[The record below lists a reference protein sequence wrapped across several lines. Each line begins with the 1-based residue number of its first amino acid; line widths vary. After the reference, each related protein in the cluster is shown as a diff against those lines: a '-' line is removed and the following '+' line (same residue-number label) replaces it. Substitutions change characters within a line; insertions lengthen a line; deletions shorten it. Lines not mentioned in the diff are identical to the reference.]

1 MKLLFIGDIVGR
13 PGRRALAALLPG
25 LIERHE
31 LDFVIANAENAA
43 GGMGVTAEVVEE
55 LLGLGVNVLTSGNH
69 VWKNRQAYA
78 IIEAEQR
85 LLRPAN
91 YPSGAPGR
99 GSGVYLSAA
108 GGPVAV
114 LNLIGRVFME
124 ALDDPF
130 QVALRELE
138 RLEQQARVII
148 VDMHAEATSE
158 KLALGWLLDGRVTAV
173 IGTHTHVQTADERFL
188 PKGTAY
194 LTDVGMVGPWESVLG
209 VKPELIVERF
219 LRRLPNRFELAGG
232 AVEFNGVVLTIDGE
246 TGKAT
251 RIERIHELV
260 SA

>member
-55 LLGLGVNVLTSGNH
+55 LLGLGVQVLTSGNH

-99 GSGVYLSAA
+99 GSGVYLSDA

-124 ALDDPF
+124 AVDDPF

-158 KLALGWLLDGRVTAV
+158 KLAMGWLLDGEVTAV

-188 PKGTAY
+188 PKGTAF

-232 AVEFNGVVLTIDGE
+232 AVEFNAVVLTIDGE